1 MSHYKTQGGIKE
13 HNEPQGVTM
22 NQNETHRAT
31 ASNIKPYGATEKGA
45 FMGCIWERYKLSQ
58 WFLFQKF

>member
-31 ASNIKPYGATEKGA
+31 ASNIKPYGATEKVLLWVVFGKD
-45 FMGCIWERYKLSQ
+45 IN
-58 WFLFQKF
+58 